1 MTKPTEN
8 KLKQLADDYTN
19 GQLEEFTHEHY
30 LLVVEAMFE
39 IDQLRYELKC
49 DQGLIEMLYK
59 DKYNDRD
66 LIGKWKRI
74 ARSLYAY
81 AGDDEVSPAVTEY
94 KEALKESVFP

>member
-1 MTKPTEN
+1 VTNPTEN

-19 GQLEEFTHEHY
+19 GQIEEFTHEHY

-49 DQGLIEMLYK
+49 DQGLVEMLYK
-59 DKYNDRD
+59 DKYEQRD
-66 LIGKWKRI
+66 LLAKWKRI
-74 ARSLYAY
+74 AHDLYAY

-94 KEALKESVFP
+94 KQALADAS